1 MIRKKTRKKPLIEEE
16 KKATKKETKTDYL
29 DYHYL
34 MGVAFDLAKN
44 PKTKYISNYIIIATH
59 TGLRSSDVLPLTWED
74 LRNKTINIIEKK
86 TRKKKRIAICDEIHE
101 IIKPEY
107 TGSPFL
113 SKKKT
118 VVSVQHLNF
127 VLKEIFADDIKKRD
141 LHISTHTFRKSFGR
155 QIFKNNKESEK
166 SLIYLMDLF
175 NHADLKTTRTYLG
188 IRQEELDELYLNLSG
203 KRK

>member
-1 MIRKKTRKKPLIEEE
+1 METTKKK
-16 KKATKKETKTDYL
+16 KKETKTDYL
-29 DYHYL
+29 DYNYL
-34 MGVAFDLAKN
+34 MGVARDLSKD
-44 PKTKYISNYIIIATH
+44 PKTKYISNYIVVATN

-86 TRKKKRIAICDEIHE
+86 TKKKKTIAFNDEIHE

-118 VVSVQHLNF
+118 VVSVQHLNSTF
-127 VLKEIFADDIKKRD
+127 KEIFADDIKKG
-141 LHISTHTFRKSFGR
+141 LNISTHTFRKSFGR
-155 QIFKNNKESEK
+155 RIFKNNNESEK

-175 NHADLKTTRTYLG
+175 NHRDLKTTRTYLG
-188 IRQEELDELYLNLSG
+188 IRQEELNELYLNLSG
-203 KRK
+203 KRKK

>member
-1 MIRKKTRKKPLIEEE
+1 MEAVKNKKKK
-16 KKATKKETKTDYL
+16 TKTDYL
-29 DYHYL
+29 DYDYL
-34 MGVAFDLAKN
+34 MGIALRLGKD
-44 PKTKYISNYIIIATH
+44 PKTKYISNYIIVATN

-74 LRNKTINIIEKK
+74 LRNKTIDVIEKK
-86 TRKKKRIAICDEIHE
+86 TKKKKTIAINEEIHE
-101 IIKPEY
+101 IIKPDY

-118 VVSVQHLNF
+118 IVSVQHLNVVF
-127 VLKEIFADDIKKRD
+127 KSVFAEQIKNG
-141 LHISTHTFRKSFGR
+141 LNVSTHTFRKSFGR
-155 QIFKNNKESEK
+155 TIFKNNNESEK

-188 IRQEELDELYLNLSG
+188 IRQEELNELYLNLSG